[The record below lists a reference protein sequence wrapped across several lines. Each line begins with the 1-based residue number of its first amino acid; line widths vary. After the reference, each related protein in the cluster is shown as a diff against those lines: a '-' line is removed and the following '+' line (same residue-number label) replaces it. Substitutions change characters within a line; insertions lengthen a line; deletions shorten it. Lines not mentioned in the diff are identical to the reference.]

1 MLVVVMVV
9 MVVIVVVIMSIKRKG
24 APRARP
30 EQFAIGGRS
39 RDHIGRAFVADVPV
53 QTDHAISRG
62 HHNV

>member
-1 MLVVVMVV
+1 MVV

-39 RDHIGRAFVADVPV
+39 RDHIGRAFAADVPV